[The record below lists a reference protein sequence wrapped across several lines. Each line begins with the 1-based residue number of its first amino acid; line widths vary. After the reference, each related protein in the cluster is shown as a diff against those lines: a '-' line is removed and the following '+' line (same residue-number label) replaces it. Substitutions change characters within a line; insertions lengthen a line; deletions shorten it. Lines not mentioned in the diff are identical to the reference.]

1 MTVSEPAQHEP
12 EIVENVPRLA
22 SYGAYLREVWD
33 RRGLV
38 RILSAR
44 KLRAN
49 YELSLVGFGWWLL
62 EPITQTAVYFVLFNV
77 IFNGRR
83 ENFIVW
89 LLAALLPYKWF
100 RQTVLQSMGTVRANA
115 NLISDLYFPRALLP
129 IADMSV
135 ALSHFLVGLLIFP
148 PVLLIH
154 GLWFTP
160 KLAILPLVMAVQ
172 LLLSLGFAYPF
183 AVWGLYYQNLQNFSG
198 NLLRLWF
205 YLSPSIWAVEDLRNR
220 IEDPERFEMIRTIIR
235 LNPLTGLFEGYR
247 SALLGMPIR
256 WADLAIT
263 MAWAVAMLVLGSYYF
278 TRRESQ
284 FGKLL

>member
-1 MTVSEPAQHEP
+1 MSRPGTGAPDAEL
-12 EIVENVPRLA
+12 IENDSRLS
-22 SYGAYLREVWD
+22 SYGAYLRELWD

-49 YELSLVGFGWWLL
+49 YEMTLVGFGWWLL
-62 EPITQTAVYFVLFNV
+62 EPITQTMVYFVLFNV
-77 IFNGRR
+77 IFGGRR

-135 ALSHFLVGLLIFP
+135 ALSHFLVGLLVIP
-148 PVLLIH
+148 PVLLLH

-160 KLAILPLVMAVQ
+160 RLSILPLVMGVQ

-205 YLSPSIWAVEDLRNR
+205 YLSPSIWA
-220 IEDPERFEMIRTIIR
+220 IEQAPEKFHWLIR

-247 SALLGMPIR
+247 SAFLGHPIK
-256 WADLAIT
+256 WADLGVTA
-263 MAWAVAMLVLGSYYF
+263 AWAVVMLLVGSFYF